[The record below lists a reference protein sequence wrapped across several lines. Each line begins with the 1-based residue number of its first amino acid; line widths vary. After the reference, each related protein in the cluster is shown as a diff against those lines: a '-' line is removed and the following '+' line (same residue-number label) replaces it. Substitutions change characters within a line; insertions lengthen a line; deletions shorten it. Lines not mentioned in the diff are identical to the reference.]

1 MAGSDLSNKKVL
13 MVIAQEGFRDEEF
26 FEPRDIFEDEGLSIT
41 IASNSTDEAT
51 GVLGGTAKPD
61 IAIKNV
67 KIADYD
73 AIVISGGPG
82 ARKLLWPDKKLQD
95 LVADA
100 FELDKIVAAI
110 CVSPVVLARAG
121 VLEGKKATVFNDP
134 ASIKELLDGKADYE
148 NKDVI
153 VTDNVVTGRD
163 PAAAEDFGEAVLE
176 ALGNI

>member
-1 MAGSDLSNKKVL
+1 MAGSDLSSKKVL

-26 FEPRDIFEDEGLSIT
+26 FEPRDVFEDEGLSIT
-41 IASNSTDEAT
+41 IASNSTDEAM
-51 GVLGGTAKPD
+51 GVLGGSAKPD

-67 KIADYD
+67 SIGEYD

-95 LVADA
+95 LVAEA
-100 FELDKIVAAI
+100 FDLGMIVAAI

-121 VLEGKKATVFNDP
+121 ILEGKKATVFNDP
-134 ASIKELLDGKADYE
+134 ACIKELLDAGADYE
-148 NKDVI
+148 NEDVI

-163 PAAAEDFGEAVLE
+163 PTAAEKFGEAVLE
-176 ALGNI
+176 ALENI